1 MPDSA
6 PPAEKAPAAR
16 RPELDGL
23 RGLAAL
29 SVLVFHCWL
38 YTMAVPNAGLTVH
51 GSALV
56 YSNLRLGL
64 VLFFVLSGFLLY
76 GPWVRAALEKSSA
89 PRLFPYF
96 KRRALR
102 VLPAY
107 YLSLIGAIVLLWP
120 NKGATGVRLPHTDQ
134 LWTFFALVPNYF
146 DGPLMTLN
154 PPVWTLIV
162 EISFYAVLPLLG
174 WLALRLRGDRFS
186 QAMFPLLLLVG
197 GIAFNTWLNDHRADA
212 PVQLAKLLPA
222 MLPYFAIGMLAA
234 VLVHGRSP
242 SRRTGWL
249 LLAGGALVVY
259 ANVRFKLYA
268 VGTKEVVIL
277 RDSIAAAG
285 FAAIV
290 VGAAAPQLRKVFG
303 SRPLV
308 ALGSISYA
316 VYLWHVPLLLWLRAE
331 GLLPSTPLGALLVV
345 LPPTL
350 AISTA
355 SWLLV
360 ERPAIA
366 LGRRG
371 RRDRA
376 AREALRPAAQSA
388 R

>member
-1 MPDSA
+1 MPD
-6 PPAEKAPAAR
+6 PASQAERVQTAR

-38 YTMAVPNAGLTVH
+38 YTMAKPDAGKVVH
-51 GSALV
+51 GTAFF

-76 GPWVRAALEKSSA
+76 GPWVRAALEQVSA
-89 PRLFPYF
+89 PRLAEYF

-107 YLSLIGAIVLLWP
+107 YLALIGAIVLLWP
-120 NKGATGVRLPHTDQ
+120 HGGSTGVRLPEPGE

-146 DGPLMTLN
+146 EGPLMSLN

-162 EISFYAVLPLLG
+162 EISFYAVLPLFG
-174 WLALRLRGDRFS
+174 WAALRLRPDRYA
-186 QAMFPLLLLVG
+186 QALFPLALLVG
-197 GIAFNTWLNDHRADA
+197 GIAFNAWLTDNRADA
-212 PVQLAKLLPA
+212 PLQLGKLLPA
-222 MLPYFAIGMLAA
+222 MVPYFAIGMLAA
-234 VLVHGRSP
+234 VLAHGRRP
-242 SRRTGWL
+242 SRRAGWVL
-249 LLAGGALVVY
+249 MLGGALVVY
-259 ANVRFKLYA
+259 ANVRWKLHA
-268 VGTKEVVIL
+268 LGTKEVVVL
-277 RDSIAAAG
+277 RDAIAAAG

-290 VGAAAPQLRKVFG
+290 VGAAAPQMRRVVG
-303 SRPLV
+303 SRPFV
-308 ALGSISYA
+308 VLGSLSYA
-316 VYLWHVPLLLWLRAE
+316 IYLWHVPLLLWLRAE
-331 GLLPSTPLGALLVV
+331 GLLPSTTLGAALVV

-350 AISTA
+350 AISAA

-371 RRDRA
+371 RRA
-376 AREALRPAAQSA
+376 ATRNALRPAA
-388 R
+388 